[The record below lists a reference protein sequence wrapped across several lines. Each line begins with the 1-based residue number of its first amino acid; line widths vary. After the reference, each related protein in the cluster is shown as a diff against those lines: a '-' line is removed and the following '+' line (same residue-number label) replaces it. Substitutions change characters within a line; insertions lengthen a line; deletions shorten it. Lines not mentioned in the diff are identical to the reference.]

1 MSQKKTFNSLFVFD
15 KNDIIMCKNGPKS
28 YKATILQRTVRR
40 VGGTNKQCDEWVQ
53 GARCSKPDSVRMHSD
68 RKRPLPSS
76 MREEKNPK
84 RPRIQSIACNAP
96 MPPQN
101 SENT

>member
-40 VGGTNKQCDEWVQ
+40 VGGTDNPMYFVHYNGWNKQWDEWVP
-53 GARCSKPDSVRMHSD
+53 GSRCSKPAD
-68 RKRPLPSS
+68 
-76 MREEKNPK
+76 MRGCVGIHPCL
-84 RPRIQSIACNAP
+84 IVGTA
-96 MPPQN
+96 
-101 SENT
+101 TD